1 MLYFSKIRILL
12 ITLFT
17 LIFVYLTLTNF
28 IKSENNFL
36 DKKINLGLDLQGGS
50 YLLLEIDNQPV
61 ITQKL
66 QNALS
71 TLRKY
76 FKNKNIYFKNL
87 RIEEDKTIIFNINND
102 QINETKDLFEDK
114 NSDINPYY
122 DRFKSH
128 QFDLTILDDEF
139 RLNFSKYGLIEI
151 KNASL
156 DQALE
161 IVRRRID
168 EVGTN
173 EPNILRRGNDRILV
187 ELPGLDDPMRIKN
200 LLGKTAN
207 LTFRFVTQDSE
218 ETFGSEKLVFE
229 DGSEEAVVVSKRIIL
244 SGNNLVDAQP
254 SMDTQN
260 NETIVSFTLDR
271 VGAKRFGKATTSGIG
286 RRLAIVLDGKIISAP
301 VIQDAIIAGAGQ
313 ISGGFTFQ
321 SATDLALLLRSG
333 ALPAPLNIIE
343 ERTVG
348 PDLGQDSINAGIFA
362 LIIGFA
368 LVIAFMLFKYKIF
381 GLIANITLILNL
393 FLLVGILTLFEAT
406 LTLPGIAGIILTVGM
421 AVDANVLIFERI
433 KEEIRSEKN
442 QIVAFDSGYI
452 RSKTAIIDAN
462 ITTLIAATILFFM
475 GSGPI
480 KGFSVTLGVG
490 IFTTL
495 FSVYFIARLLTSIY
509 VVKNKNKEKL
519 I

>member
-1 MLYFSKIRILL
+1 MLYFTKTRIFL
-12 ITLFT
+12 ISLFT
-17 LIFVYLTLTNF
+17 LIFVYLTFSNF
-28 IKSENNFL
+28 IKFENNWL

-50 YLLLEIDNQPV
+50 YLLLEIDNKPV

-66 QNALS
+66 QN
-71 TLRKY
+71 TLPSLRQY
-76 FKNKNIYFKNL
+76 LKNKKIYFKNL
-87 RIEEDKTIIFNINND
+87 KIEDDKTIIFDIKND
-102 QINETKDLFEDK
+102 QIEQTKLLFEDK
-114 NSDINPYY
+114 DSDINPYY
-122 DRFKSH
+122 SQFKSH
-128 QFDLTILDDEF
+128 QFDLLILNNQF
-139 RLNFSKYGLIEI
+139 RLNLSKYGLIEI
-151 KNASL
+151 KKTSL

-173 EPNILRRGNDRILV
+173 EPNILQRGIDRILV
-187 ELPGLDDPMRIKN
+187 ELPGLDDPMRVKN

-207 LTFRFVTQDSE
+207 LTFRFVTQDLE
-218 ETFGSEKLVFE
+218 ETFGSEKLIFE
-229 DGSEEAVVVSKRIIL
+229 DSSEEAFVSKRIIL
-244 SGNNLVDAQP
+244 SGDNLIDAQP
-254 SMDTQN
+254 SMDTQA
-260 NETIVSFTLDR
+260 NETVVSFTLDR
-271 VGAKRFGKATTSGIG
+271 VGAKRFAKATTSAIG
-286 RRLAIVLDGKIISAP
+286 KRLAIVLDGKVISAP
-301 VIQDAIIAGAGQ
+301 VIQDAIIGGSGQ
-313 ISGGFTFQ
+313 ITGGFTFQ

-348 PDLGQDSINAGIFA
+348 PDLGQDSINAGVFA
-362 LIIGFA
+362 LIIGFI
-368 LVIAFMLFKYKIF
+368 LVIVFMFFKYKVF

-442 QIVAFDSGYI
+442 QIVAFDSGYE

-462 ITTLIAATILFFM
+462 ITTLIAAAILFFM

-480 KGFSVTLGVG
+480 KGFSVTLGIG

-495 FSVYFIARLLTSIY
+495 FSVYFIARLLTSMY
-509 VVKNKNKEKL
+509 VIKNKHKENL

>member
-1 MLYFSKIRILL
+1 MLYFTKFRILL
-12 ITLFT
+12 ISLFT
-17 LIFVYLTLTNF
+17 IVFVYLTLSNF
-28 IKSENNFL
+28 IKIENGWL

-61 ITQKL
+61 VTQRI
-66 QNALS
+66 QNYLS
-71 TLRKY
+71 LLRKH
-76 FKNKNIYFKNL
+76 FKDNKIYFKNL
-87 RIEEDKTIIFNINND
+87 KIEEDKTIIFNIKKN
-102 QINETKDLFEDK
+102 QIEQTKLLFEDQ
-114 NSDINPYY
+114 NSEINPYY
-122 DRFKSH
+122 DKFKSH
-128 QFDLTILDDEF
+128 QFDLTIINDQF
-139 RLNFSKYGLIEI
+139 RLSLSKYGLVEI
-151 KNASL
+151 KNTSL
-156 DQALE
+156 AQALE
-161 IVRRRID
+161 IVRRRVD

-187 ELPGLDDPMRIKN
+187 ELPGLDDPMRIKK

-207 LTFRFVTQDSE
+207 LTFRFINEGLE
-218 ETFGSEKLVFE
+218 ETFGSEKLFFE
-229 DGSEEAVVVSKRIIL
+229 DGTEEAIVSKRIIL
-244 SGNNLVDAQP
+244 SGDNLIDAQP
-254 SMDTQN
+254 NMDTQV
-260 NETIVSFTLDR
+260 NETIVSFNLDR
-271 VGAKRFGKATTSGIG
+271 VGAKRFAKATTSGIG

-301 VIQDAIIAGAGQ
+301 VIQDAIIGGAGQ

-348 PDLGQDSINAGIFA
+348 PDLGQDSINAGVFA
-362 LIIGFA
+362 LIIGFI
-368 LVIAFMLFKYKIF
+368 LVIVFMFFKYRVF
-381 GLIANITLILNL
+381 GLIANTALILNL

-442 QIVAFDSGYI
+442 QIVAFDSGYE
-452 RSKTAIIDAN
+452 RSKTAILDAN

-480 KGFSVTLGVG
+480 KGFSVTLGIG

-509 VVKNKNKEKL
+509 VIKNKNKENL